1 MCLNLTLIRKFVQMN
16 QSCIVKSSVDHK
28 ILPQNGYSIHYFVS
42 GSTTGE
48 TIVFLHPAFTD
59 HHAFNHQIDY
69 FSERYRVITI
79 DMLGH
84 GLSQMEKSKDKLDAT
99 IHHIDAILKL
109 EGIKSAHL
117 VGVSMG
123 SLLAQYF
130 ALQFPQSVSSV
141 TVVGGYNI
149 SANNKEIQ
157 KAQNKELF
165 KWIFKAIFSMDSL
178 RRYLASVSVFN
189 AEEKENFYTMA
200 QNFTRKSFL
209 AMSGLGKVIKERPDY
224 IRTYPLLILCGR
236 KDLKITLNAAK
247 KWHDSD
253 PTSDYFVIISAG
265 HCANMDKPEEFNMIL
280 ESFIEGK

>member
-1 MCLNLTLIRKFVQMN
+1 MN
-16 QSCIVKSSVDHK
+16 QSSIVKTPVDHK
-28 ILPQNGYSIHYFVS
+28 ILPQNGYSIHYFLA
-42 GSTTGE
+42 GPATGE

-59 HHAFNHQIDY
+59 HRAFNHQIDY
-69 FSERYRVITI
+69 FAEKYRVIAI

-84 GLSQMEKSKDKLDAT
+84 GMSKIENARDKLDAT
-99 IHHIDAILKL
+99 IHHIDAILNL
-109 EGIKSAHL
+109 EGIKKIHL

-130 ALQFPQSVSSV
+130 ALQFPQSVSSL
-141 TVVGGYNI
+141 TVVGGYDI

-157 KAQNKELF
+157 KAQRKEMF
-165 KWIFKAIFSMDSL
+165 KWIYKAIFSMDSL
-178 RRYLASVSVFN
+178 RSYLASVSVFN
-189 AEEKENFYTMA
+189 VEEQENFYKMA
-200 QNFTRKSFL
+200 QNFTRKSFF
-209 AMSGLGKVIKERPDY
+209 AMSGLGKVIMERPDY